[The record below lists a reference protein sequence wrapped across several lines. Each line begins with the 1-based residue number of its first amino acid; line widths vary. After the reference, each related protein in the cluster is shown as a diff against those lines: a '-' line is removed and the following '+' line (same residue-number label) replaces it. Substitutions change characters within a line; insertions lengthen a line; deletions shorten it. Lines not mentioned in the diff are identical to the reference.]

1 MLSKTQVFLEISQN
15 SQENTSVR
23 VSILIKLQALEH
35 LWWTAS
41 VALRNI
47 SLTCSTLSE
56 SHFYRLFQKHRPQMF
71 FKIGV
76 LKNITM
82 STKKHLRWSFLL
94 INLGLMPKAKTGTTK
109 SKHSHEAQLSLNS
122 SRRQLWIFG
131 ILHTPSLLGKLLL
144 DTRPTLFNKN
154 KGPFKRYYL

>member
-1 MLSKTQVFLEISQN
+1 
-15 SQENTSVR
+15 
-23 VSILIKLQALEH
+23 
-35 LWWTAS
+35 
-41 VALRNI
+41 
-47 SLTCSTLSE
+47 
-56 SHFYRLFQKHRPQMF
+56 
-71 FKIGV
+71 
-76 LKNITM
+76 
-82 STKKHLRWSFLL
+82 
-94 INLGLMPKAKTGTTK
+94 MPKAKTGTTK